1 MTLSK
6 LSRNWTPDD
15 EGQKREDK
23 LMSANVKTQSF
34 LLVSAEGGA
43 VIGWSN
49 AIYLAFSFKATWVI
63 EKRPEFQCIIVRSK
77 AYYNLM
83 RT

>member
-23 LMSANVKTQSF
+23 LMSANVKTQSV
-34 LLVSAEGGA
+34 LLVSAEGGSGNRM
-43 VIGWSN
+43 VQRDLLGFLTFN
-49 AIYLAFSFKATWVI
+49 F
-63 EKRPEFQCIIVRSK
+63 
-77 AYYNLM
+77 
-83 RT
+83 